1 MANYII
7 RRLLQALVILFIIS
21 AVTFVLV
28 RLSSDPMAQY
38 ATRSNMSAADRER
51 LRASLGLDQPM
62 PIQYLSW
69 ISNTVQGNWGY
80 SFKTHL
86 PVLTEIK
93 SRLINTLIM
102 MTTAEVC
109 IILLSLLLGVYSAIR
124 QYSLFDN
131 IVTAFSFA
139 GYSMPVFF
147 IGLML
152 MFIFAVDFK
161 NWGLPYLPTG
171 ADNWLQGNVSFVEWI
186 RHLILP
192 VATLTIISVAGYTRY
207 LRSSML
213 ETLGQDYIRTAR
225 AKGLRE
231 RSVLIGHA
239 LKNASLPFVTVV
251 GLDIP
256 FLLGGAI
263 VTEQVF
269 SYPGMGRLFWERAQ
283 YGDYPVVLGILLIVS
298 TAVVLFQIIT
308 DVAYT
313 FLDPRIKLA

>member
-1 MANYII
+1 MTNYII
-7 RRLLQALVILFIIS
+7 RRLLQALVILAIIS
-21 AVTFVLV
+21 GVTFALV

-38 ATRSNMSAADRER
+38 ATTRMTTADRAR
-51 LRASLGLDQPM
+51 IRASLGLDQPM
-62 PIQYLSW
+62 PVQYADW
-69 ISNTVQGNWGY
+69 IVNTLKGNWGY

-86 PVLTEIK
+86 PVLTEIG
-93 SRLINTLIM
+93 SRLPNTLILM
-102 MTTAEVC
+102 LSAEAV
-109 IILLSLLLGVYSAIR
+109 IVLFSLFLGVYSAVR

-131 IVTAFSFA
+131 VVTAFSFV

-147 IGLML
+147 IGLGL
-152 MFIFAVDFK
+152 IFIFAVDFK
-161 NWGLPYLPTG
+161 QWGFPYLPTG
-171 ADNWLQGNVSFVEWI
+171 ADNWMQGNVTLVEWI

-192 VATLTIISVAGYTRY
+192 VVTLTAISVAGYTRY

-213 ETLGQDYIRTAR
+213 ETMGQDYIRTAR
-225 AKGLRE
+225 AKGLKE
-231 RSVLIGHA
+231 SAVLIGHA

-283 YGDYPVVLGILLIVS
+283 YGDYPVVLGVLLIVS
-298 TAVVLFQIIT
+298 TAVVVFQIIT
-308 DVAYT
+308 DVVYT